1 MLAEA
6 LHLLERAAEPGV
18 AEGMPRFGIAT
29 ADRVIGIRVGT
40 LRGLARTLG
49 RNQALA
55 EQLWD
60 AGIYEARLLACFVG
74 EPKTL
79 TAEGMDR
86 WAAGFDNWATC
97 DTACFDLFDKSPLA
111 WDAVYRWAGDERE
124 FVRRGAFALL
134 AGLALHAKKLPDAP
148 FLEALPLIEAQAGD
162 DRNFVKKGVS
172 WALRAIG
179 MRNPALHRSAGELA
193 ERLSAAPLP
202 AARWIGR
209 DAARDL
215 ARPAARRKAG
225 LG

>member
-6 LHLLERAAEPGV
+6 LHLLEQAAEPGV

-40 LRGLARTLG
+40 IRGIAKGLG
-49 RNQALA
+49 RDQALA

-60 AGIYEARLLACFVG
+60 AGVYEARLLACFVG
-74 EPKTL
+74 EPALL
-79 TAEGMDR
+79 TARGMDR
-86 WAAGFDNWATC
+86 WTAGFDNWATC

-111 WDAVYRWAGDERE
+111 WNAVHRWAADERE
-124 FVRRGAFALL
+124 FVRRAAFALL

-148 FLEALPLIEAQAGD
+148 FLETLPLIEAHAGD

-172 WALRAIG
+172 WALRGIG
-179 MRNPALHRSAGELA
+179 MRNPALHAAAGALA
-193 ERLSAAPLP
+193 ERLSASPLP

>member
-6 LHLLERAAEPGV
+6 LRLLEQAAEPGV
-18 AEGMPRFGIAT
+18 ADGMSRFGIAT

-40 LRGLARTLG
+40 VRGIAKALG
-49 RNQALA
+49 RDQALA
-55 EQLWD
+55 ERLWD
-60 AGIYEARLLACFVG
+60 AGVYEARLLACFVG
-74 EPKTL
+74 EPGALSAT
-79 TAEGMDR
+79 GMDR

-111 WDAVYRWAGDERE
+111 WDAVPRWAEDDRE

-134 AGLALHAKKLPDAP
+134 AGLALHAKKLGDAP
-148 FLEALPLIEAQAGD
+148 FLEALPLIEAHAD
-162 DRNFVKKGVS
+162 DPRNFVKKGVS
-172 WALRAIG
+172 WALRGIG
-179 MRNPALHRSAGELA
+179 MRNPALHAAASEMA
-193 ERLSAAPLP
+193 ERLAASPRP

-225 LG
+225 LT